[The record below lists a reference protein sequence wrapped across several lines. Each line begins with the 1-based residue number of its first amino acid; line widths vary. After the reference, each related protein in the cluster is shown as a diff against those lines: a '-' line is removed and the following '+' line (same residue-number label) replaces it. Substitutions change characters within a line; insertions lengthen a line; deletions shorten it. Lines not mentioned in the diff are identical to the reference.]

1 MIMDAEIPLSK
12 SYFRISEV
20 SKILGVKPYVIRFWE
35 SEFKTVRPIR
45 TKADQRL
52 YRKQDVQELLNIKNL
67 LYEELFTI
75 KGAKKQLLARKQT
88 HTHQISESIIRQKLE
103 AMKDGLLQIQEL
115 LKSGHNKAG

>member
-1 MIMDAEIPLSK
+1 MDAEIPLSK

>member
-1 MIMDAEIPLSK
+1 MIMDAEMPLSK

-88 HTHQISESIIRQKLE
+88 HTLQISESIIRQKLE